1 VYGSS
6 TTTISLA
13 RCASR
18 SRPPRELF
26 ERFEAEVNEERHQL
40 GSDEVDGDSVYL
52 GWLSKLAGQ
61 TARLAA
67 LLHVGAHWT
76 GGGAGA
82 TLIDPE
88 TVNDAITLARYYR
101 EHALAAFGLMGR
113 AACAAAGDD
122 DRPLAFDARRRRA
135 PGADRSRCSPRAVEG
150 DDSRPDPVGT
160 DAARSAWSRAPR
172 EGACRSDGRTAERA
186 RPRQS
191 NASTMT
197 EKHPT
202 EPTKPPRGQGS
213 VSSVVHCL
221 EPRMAYSRHG
231 GSTNSRG
238 GKLSERRL
246 RASIVAD
253 VQRVLERIARQAA
266 TA

>member
-18 SRPPRELF
+18 SRPRHGSCSSASKPRST
-26 ERFEAEVNEERHQL
+26 RSGTN
-40 GSDEVDGDSVYL
+40 SVATR
-52 GWLSKLAGQ
+52 STVTASISAGCRSSPARQ
-61 TARLAA
+61 RLAA

-202 EPTKPPRGQGS
+202 DRQNPR
-213 VSSVVHCL
+213 
-221 EPRMAYSRHG
+221 
-231 GSTNSRG
+231 
-238 GKLSERRL
+238 
-246 RASIVAD
+246 AD
-253 VQRVLERIARQAA
+253 RVLSVLSSIA
-266 TA
+266 